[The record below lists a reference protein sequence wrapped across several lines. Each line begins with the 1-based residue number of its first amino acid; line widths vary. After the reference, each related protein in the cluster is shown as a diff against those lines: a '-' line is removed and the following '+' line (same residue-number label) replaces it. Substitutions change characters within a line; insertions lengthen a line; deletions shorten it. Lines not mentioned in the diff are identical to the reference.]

1 MIIRELM
8 SRTVKSTTSTAT
20 LAYAARMMRDHN
32 IGCLPV
38 SDDNNFVGIL
48 TEKDLTT
55 RATAEGMNP
64 LTTTVREIMTIG
76 ITYCQED
83 DGVEDAL
90 RTMGDRHIH
99 HLPVLDRANKVVGM
113 VSLSDLA
120 LKGPQEL
127 YSGVSRLA
135 FQSASMGQTGN
146 GRLAN

>member
-8 SRTVKSTTSTAT
+8 TRTVESTTSTAT
-20 LAYAARMMRDHN
+20 LAEAARTMRDLN

-38 SDDNNFVGIL
+38 SDGNDFVGIL

-64 LTTTVREIMTIG
+64 TTTTVREIMTSG

-99 HLPVLDRANKVVGM
+99 HLPVLDRSNNVVGI

-127 YSGVSRLA
+127 YSGISRLA
-135 FQSASMGQTGN
+135 FQSASLSQAGI